1 MWPCVPDQFGS
12 YLEMSLLDQE
22 GKPEFPEKNLS
33 EQRREPTTNRSA
45 QIWRGIRESN
55 PGHTSGRRVLWS
67 LRQPCYFATSTR
79 PTFFVPQYW
88 MPLKKSEK
96 MVMQNFGRQTKYI
109 MGHVEV
115 VMIKLKLQSDSM
127 YSLCAIIGESR
138 DQQVKLSRS
147 KKNNSS
153 QRELWPPVFQCDSFV
168 QICLLLVPPSFWSRN
183 DTKLPKPWN
192 MSLILSNL

>member
-1 MWPCVPDQFGS
+1 MVICFPTIYLKRWELVQHVAVRSRSIWKLFGNVALRSGEKTRVSREKPLGAEKRTNNKPLNPNMTPDPGIEPRSHQWETS
-12 YLEMSLLDQE
+12 ALITAPTLLLRH
-22 GKPEFPEKNLS
+22 F
-33 EQRREPTTNRSA
+33 
-45 QIWRGIRESN
+45 
-55 PGHTSGRRVLWS
+55 HTSH
-67 LRQPCYFATSTR
+67 FFR
-79 PTFFVPQYW
+79 PTVLHEHW

-153 QRELWPPVFQCDSFV
+153 QREL
-168 QICLLLVPPSFWSRN
+168 
-183 DTKLPKPWN
+183 
-192 MSLILSNL
+192 